1 MASWNLR
8 AKIYPTKN
16 GIINIDMQEATYV
29 DAAIIS
35 GISKSFNNTLVV
47 DNISFNLSPGEILG
61 LIGPNGA
68 GKTTTFNM
76 IVGLL
81 KPKNGDIVLDDKA
94 ITDLPMYQRA
104 RMGIAFLCQEPSVFR
119 KLKVI
124 ENLIAI
130 FEIVGVKGNAAEEA
144 AAVLLKDFN
153 LEHVRDQKAYTLS
166 GGERRRVEI
175 ARSLISNPKFLLL
188 DEPFTG
194 IDPIARAELQEV
206 ILKLKQRG
214 IGILIS
220 DHNVRET
227 LEITDRAYLIYDARV
242 LLSGNAQT
250 LINDP
255 KVRELYLGWKFKI

>member
-1 MASWNLR
+1 MLATKGLT
-8 AKIYPTKN
+8 KIFGKRIVVN
-16 GIINIDMQEATYV
+16 RV
-29 DAAIIS
+29 DLEIER
-35 GISKSFNNTLVV
+35 
-47 DNISFNLSPGEILG
+47 GEIVG
-61 LIGPNGA
+61 LLGPNGA

-81 KPKNGDIVLDDKA
+81 EPNEGGIILDDME
-94 ITDLPMYQRA
+94 ITKLPMYKRA
-104 RMGIAFLCQEPSVFR
+104 QMGISFLCQEPSVFK
-119 KLKVI
+119 KLTVI

-130 FEIVGVKGNAAEEA
+130 FEIIGAKGAETKEKSER
-144 AAVLLKDFN
+144 LLTDFN
-153 LEHVRDQKAYTLS
+153 LAHVKDQKAYTLS

-175 ARSLISNPKFLLL
+175 ARALISNPKFLLL

-194 IDPIARAELQEV
+194 IDPIARTELQEI
-206 ILKLKQRG
+206 ILKLKQQG

-227 LEITDRAYLIYDARV
+227 LEITDRAYLIYDAKV
-242 LLSGNAQT
+242 LLSEDAQT

>member
-1 MASWNLR
+1 MLVTSDL
-8 AKIYPTKN
+8 TKVF
-16 GIINIDMQEATYV
+16 GRRV
-29 DAAIIS
+29 
-35 GISKSFNNTLVV
+35 VV
-47 DNISFNLSPGEILG
+47 DSVSLEISQGEVVG
-61 LIGPNGA
+61 LLGPNGA

-81 KPKNGDIVLDDKA
+81 TPKRGDIILDDTV
-94 ITDLPMYQRA
+94 ITDMPMFQRA
-104 RMGIAFLCQEPSVFR
+104 RMGISFLCQEPSVFR
-119 KLKVI
+119 KLKVV
-124 ENLIAI
+124 ENLLAVL
-130 FEIVGVKGNAAEEA
+130 EVVGVKGPDATERAEM
-144 AAVLLKDFN
+144 LLKEFN

-175 ARSLISNPKFLLL
+175 ARSLINDPKFLLL

-206 ILKLKQRG
+206 ILRLKQNG
-214 IGILIS
+214 IGVLIS

-242 LLSGNAQT
+242 LLSGSAQT

-255 KVRELYLGWKFKI
+255 KARELYLGWKFKI

>member
-1 MASWNLR
+1 VRKVLA
-8 AKIYPTKN
+8 TKDLTKVF
-16 GIINIDMQEATYV
+16 GRRV
-29 DAAIIS
+29 
-35 GISKSFNNTLVV
+35 VV
-47 DNISFNLSPGEILG
+47 DRVSLQINPGEIVG
-61 LIGPNGA
+61 LLGPNGA

-81 KPKNGDIVLDDKA
+81 KPKGGDIILDNKM
-94 ITDLPMYQRA
+94 ITDVPMYQRA
-104 RMGIAFLCQEPSVFR
+104 RMGISFLCQEPSVFR

-124 ENLIAI
+124 ENLIAVY
-130 FEIVGVKGNAAEEA
+130 EIVGVRGSAADEK

-153 LEHVRDQKAYTLS
+153 LEHVRNQKAYTLS

-175 ARSLISNPKFLLL
+175 ARCLINSPKFMLL

-206 ILKLKQRG
+206 ILRLKQQG
-214 IGILIS
+214 IGVLIS

-227 LEITDRAYLIYDARV
+227 LEITDRAYLIYAARV
-242 LLSGNAQT
+242 LLSGSAQT

-255 KVRELYLGWKFKI
+255 KARELYLGWKFKI

>member
-1 MASWNLR
+1 MLV
-8 AKIYPTKN
+8 TKDLTKVF
-16 GIINIDMQEATYV
+16 GRRV
-29 DAAIIS
+29 
-35 GISKSFNNTLVV
+35 VV
-47 DNISFNLSPGEILG
+47 DSVSLEISQGEVVG
-61 LIGPNGA
+61 LLGPNGA

-81 KPKNGDIVLDDKA
+81 SPKRGNILLDDA
-94 ITDLPMYQRA
+94 VITDLPMFQRA
-104 RMGIAFLCQEPSVFR
+104 RMGISFLCQEPSVFR
-119 KLKVI
+119 KLKVV
-124 ENLIAI
+124 ENLLAVL
-130 FEIVGVKGNAAEEA
+130 EIVGIKGSAARERA
-144 AAVLLKDFN
+144 DLLLKEFN

-175 ARSLISNPKFLLL
+175 ARSLINDPKFLLL

-206 ILKLKQRG
+206 IVRLKQNG

-242 LLSGNAQT
+242 LLSGSAQT
-250 LINDP
+250 LIDDP
-255 KVRELYLGWKFKI
+255 KARELYLGWKFRI

>member
-1 MASWNLR
+1 MLV
-8 AKIYPTKN
+8 TKDLTKVF
-16 GIINIDMQEATYV
+16 GRRV
-29 DAAIIS
+29 
-35 GISKSFNNTLVV
+35 VV
-47 DNISFNLSPGEILG
+47 DSVSLEINQGEVVG
-61 LIGPNGA
+61 LLGPNGA

-81 KPKNGDIVLDDKA
+81 RPKRGDIMLDETV

-104 RMGIAFLCQEPSVFR
+104 RMGISFLCQEPSVFR
-119 KLKVI
+119 KLKVV
-124 ENLIAI
+124 ENLLAV
-130 FEIVGVKGNAAEEA
+130 FEIVGVKGPAAKEKTDS
-144 AAVLLKDFN
+144 LLKEFN
-153 LEHVRDQKAYTLS
+153 LQHVRDQKAYTLS

-175 ARSLISNPKFLLL
+175 ARSLINSPKFLLL

-206 ILKLKQRG
+206 ILKLKKNG
-214 IGILIS
+214 IGVLIS

-242 LLSGNAQT
+242 LLSGSAQT

-255 KVRELYLGWKFKI
+255 KARELYLGWKFRI

>member
-1 MASWNLR
+1 MLT
-8 AKIYPTKN
+8 TKN
-16 GIINIDMQEATYV
+16 LTKVFGRRIVVNQVNLEI
-29 DAAIIS
+29 
-35 GISKSFNNTLVV
+35 KS
-47 DNISFNLSPGEILG
+47 GEIVG
-61 LIGPNGA
+61 LLGPNGA

-81 KPKNGDIVLDDKA
+81 IPNSGNIFINDLE
-94 ITDLPMYQRA
+94 ITNLPMFQRA
-104 RMGIAFLCQEPSVFR
+104 RLGISFLCQEASVFR
-119 KLKVI
+119 KLTVH

-130 FEIVGVKGNAAEEA
+130 FEIIGVEKNEALANAEQ
-144 AAVLLKDFN
+144 LLKDFN
-153 LEHVRDQKAYTLS
+153 LEHVKEQKAYTLS

-175 ARSLISNPKFLLL
+175 ARALISAPKFLLL

-194 IDPIARAELQEV
+194 IDPIARAELQEL
-206 ILKLKQRG
+206 ILKLKNQG

-255 KVRELYLGWKFKI
+255 KAKELYLGWKFKL